1 MFKRLLPDR
10 IVHTVYDIDLNEL
23 HAQGIRGMI
32 TDLDNT
38 LVSAKTPLA
47 TPQLIGWLDLVR
59 ERGFQV
65 VILSNNNDT
74 RVGRFAAPLNLPYI
88 PAARKPAG
96 AAFRRALRQMKL
108 PPERTVVVGDQMLTD
123 VLGGRRAGL
132 HTILV
137 TPIAPAEEGWATQI
151 NRRIEK
157 IALARLR
164 KKGLWPEEGGSRHG
178 SK

>member
-1 MFKRLLPDR
+1 MFKRLIPDQ
-10 IVHTVYDIDLNEL
+10 IVNTVFDIDLDEL
-23 HAQGIRGMI
+23 KARGVRGII

-47 TPQLIGWLDLVR
+47 TPELVGWLDLVKDQ
-59 ERGFQV
+59 GFKV
-65 VILSNNNDT
+65 VILSNNNST
-74 RVGRFAAPLNLPYI
+74 RVSKFAEPLGI
-88 PAARKPAG
+88 PFIPSARKPAG
-96 AAFRRALRQMKL
+96 ASFHKAAKL
-108 PPERTVVVGDQMLTD
+108 MELSNEQAVVVGDQMLTD

-137 TPIAPAEEGWATQI
+137 TPIAPREEGWATQI

-164 KKGLWPEEGGSRHG
+164 KKGLWPEKGGH
-178 SK
+178 

>member
-1 MFKRLLPDR
+1 MFKRLLPDQ
-10 IVHTVYDIDLNEL
+10 IVNTVFDIDLDEL
-23 HAQGIRGMI
+23 QAHGVKGII

-38 LVSAKTPLA
+38 LVSAATPLA
-47 TPQLIGWLDLVR
+47 TPKLIAWLDLVK
-59 ERGFQV
+59 ERGFKV
-65 VILSNNNDT
+65 IILSNNNNT
-74 RVGRFAAPLNLPYI
+74 RVGKFAEPLGIPFI

-96 AAFRRALRQMKL
+96 AAFRRALKL
-108 PPERTVVVGDQMLTD
+108 MELSSEQAVVVGDQMLTD

-137 TPIAPAEEGWATQI
+137 TPIAPKEEGWATQI

-164 KKGLWPEEGGSRHG
+164 KKGLWPDKGGR
-178 SK
+178 

>member
-1 MFKRLLPDR
+1 MFKRLLPDQ
-10 IVHTVYDIDLNEL
+10 IVNTVFDIDLDEL
-23 HAQGIRGMI
+23 KSRGVRGII

-38 LVSAKTPLA
+38 LVGAKTPLA
-47 TPQLIGWLDLVR
+47 TPQLIDWLDIVK

-65 VILSNNNDT
+65 VILSNNNKI
-74 RVGRFAAPLNLPYI
+74 RVGNFADPLGIPFI
-88 PAARKPAG
+88 PAARKPGG
-96 AAFRRALRQMKL
+96 AAFRRALSLMGL
-108 PPERTVVVGDQMLTD
+108 SAEHAVVVGDQMLTD

-164 KKGLWPEEGGSRHG
+164 KKGLWPDKGGR
-178 SK
+178 

>member
-1 MFKRLLPDR
+1 MFKRLLPDQ
-10 IVHTVYDIDLNEL
+10 IVKTVFDIDLDEL
-23 HAQGIRGMI
+23 KARGVRGII

-38 LVSAKTPLA
+38 LVGAKTPLA
-47 TPQLIGWLDLVR
+47 TPQLVGWLDIVKD
-59 ERGFQV
+59 RGFKV
-65 VILSNNNDT
+65 VILSNNNKT
-74 RVGRFAAPLNLPYI
+74 RVGNFAEPLGIPFI

-96 AAFRRALRQMKL
+96 AAFRRALKL
-108 PPERTVVVGDQMLTD
+108 LELDPGQAVVVGDQMLTD

-137 TPIAPAEEGWATQI
+137 TPIAPREEGWATQI

-164 KKGLWPEEGGSRHG
+164 RKGLWPDKGER
-178 SK
+178 